1 MLTCTRC
8 GKSVSSDEPRVRGFC
23 PICWEKEVELTDESI
38 RRADAVLRK
47 LKEEG
52 RR

>member
-8 GKSVSSDEPRVRGFC
+8 GKRVPSDKPRMQGFC

-38 RRADAVLRK
+38 RRAEAVLRK
-47 LKEEG
+47 LKEVHG
-52 RR
+52 